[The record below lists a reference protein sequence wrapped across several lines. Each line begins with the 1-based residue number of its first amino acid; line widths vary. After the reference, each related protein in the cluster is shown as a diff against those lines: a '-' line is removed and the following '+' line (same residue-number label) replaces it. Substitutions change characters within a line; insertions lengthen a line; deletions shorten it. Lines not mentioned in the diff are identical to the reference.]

1 MKMKTK
7 LDFLARLFPLGWP
20 WMNEVM
26 GAAGAIALSTL
37 LSASLFVYRFG
48 SAVDSLYDR
57 RRGFP
62 DRALTPGTVI
72 LPYPQVLG
80 GCLIF
85 FAVVALA
92 LALLPVAHFL
102 FHRQGA
108 RSDYLMRRLP
118 QRWELAKRCLAG
130 TTVLLAATAL
140 IAALL
145 FVLFFICY
153 LAFTPAGHLP
163 PDVWAMTGG

>member
-1 MKMKTK
+1 MEMKTK

-20 WMNEVM
+20 WNNEVM
-26 GAAGAIALSTL
+26 GAAGAEGISALT
-37 LSASLFVYRFG
+37 AFVLFAHRFG
-48 SAVDSLYDR
+48 QATDRLYSGTGPER
-57 RRGFP
+57 H
-62 DRALTPGTVI
+62 LVPGAFV
-72 LPYPQVLG
+72 PAYPQVLG
-80 GCLIF
+80 NAMILFG
-85 FAVVALA
+85 VTALA
-92 LALLPVAHFL
+92 LALLSIAHFL

-130 TTVLLAATAL
+130 TAVLLAATAL

-153 LAFTPAGHLP
+153 LALTPAGHLP